1 MKKLS
6 TFLTL
11 LFLVGTLPLLSGCGK
26 SGQSAKPLGPAESM
40 QVMIDGVSNQQLE
53 TFWEFLP
60 TSYQNQFN
68 EQAHELAAKM
78 DPELYD
84 GIFKSGQRLTKLLKD
99 KKEFIL
105 KNQTIKGLPVP
116 PEKVEEFWEPTVNI
130 LSAIVNGESSSLEKL
145 KKFDGKKLFS
155 NEGNVVLK
163 NVFKIS
169 ELIPSKEGTLNFSE
183 KMKQTKVTLISTE
196 GNTAMVKIE
205 APGEKPKELAMVLV
219 EEKWIPKNLA
229 ESWKPRMDEIRKQIA
244 EITPEKIAAQK
255 KQLMPALQKF
265 NEQVALL
272 ENAKT
277 EEEFN
282 KTLTPIV
289 APVAMFAPMLMMQ
302 MGPMMG
308 APQGQQASP
317 MPLGGPQSLGASNA
331 ADPETVVTIVIDKK
345 LSNAEQDP
353 IIDELI
359 KVVDGAN
366 ILPTVEGETTI
377 IRVSPVKNVD
387 EFAKKIKFGKTTKVD
402 PKTRSITVELAK

>member
-26 SGQSAKPLGPAESM
+26 SGQSAKSLGPAESM
-40 QVMIDGVSNQQLE
+40 NAMIDGVSNQKME
-53 TFWEFLP
+53 AVWEFLP
-60 TSYQNQFN
+60 TSYQTDVNGLVKEF
-68 EQAHELAAKM
+68 ATKM
-78 DPELYD
+78 DPEMYN
-84 GIFKSGQRLTKLLKD
+84 GTFQTAQRLTKLLKD
-99 KKEFIL
+99 KKAFIL
-105 KNQTIKGLPVP
+105 KNQTIQGLPIP
-116 PEKVEEFWEPTVNI
+116 PEKVDQFWDPTINLLDTVVQSDISN
-130 LSAIVNGESSSLEKL
+130 LDKL
-145 KKFDGKKLFS
+145 KNFDGGKFLS
-155 NEGNVVLK
+155 TTGNQLAKSV
-163 NVFKIS
+163 IS
-169 ELIPSKEGTLNFSE
+169 ISDLIPTKENEPSFSE
-183 KMKQTKVTLISTE
+183 KMKQTKVTVVSTD
-196 GNTAMVKIE
+196 GDTAKIKIE
-205 APGEKPKELAMVLV
+205 APGEKAKEETMVKV
-219 EEKWIPKNLA
+219 EGKWIPKTLADNWNTKMDNARKQLA
-229 ESWKPRMDEIRKQIA
+229 EL
-244 EITPEKIAAQK
+244 TPEKVTAQK
-255 KQLMPALQKF
+255 EQTLAGLKQVNAVLAQLEKAE
-265 NEQVALL
+265 NEEQ
-272 ENAKT
+272 
-277 EEEFN
+277 FN
-282 KTLTPIV
+282 KTLTPIM

-302 MGPMMG
+302 MGQSMG
-308 APQGQQASP
+308 APASP